1 MKLEIVEEILL
12 ETLSFYE
19 WQNTEKTLISL
30 NSKDL
35 ILIESITLDEM
46 NIAINGLIRKGML
59 EKKIEKK
66 ELFYRRVNKRP
77 SLIRKIYNKI
87 LSLKK

>member
-1 MKLEIVEEILL
+1 MELEIVEEILL

-46 NIAINGLIRKGML
+46 NTAINGLIRKGML
-59 EKKIEKK
+59 EKKVEKK
-66 ELFYRRVNKRP
+66 ELFYRRVNKRQ
-77 SLIRKIYNKI
+77 SFFRKMYNRI
-87 LSLKK
+87 FNLKK

>member
-1 MKLEIVEEILL
+1 MQLEVVEEILL

-19 WQNTEKTLISL
+19 WQNIEKILISL

-46 NIAINGLIRKGML
+46 NIAIKGLIRKGML
-59 EKKIEKK
+59 EKKFENK
-66 ELFYRRVNKRP
+66 EFFYKRTNKRL
-77 SLIRKIYNKI
+77 SYFRKLYIKI
-87 LSLKK
+87 FNLKK

>member
-1 MKLEIVEEILL
+1 MQLEVVEEILL

-19 WQNTEKTLISL
+19 WQNIEKILISL

-46 NIAINGLIRKGML
+46 NLAIKGLIRKGML
-59 EKKIEKK
+59 EKKFENK
-66 ELFYRRVNKRP
+66 ELFYKRTNKRL
-77 SLIRKIYNKI
+77 SYFRKLYIKLLN
-87 LSLKK
+87 LKK